1 MPTTHEIRKG
11 RRAYEEEI
19 ADDFQE
25 FNKKDSDEVKID
37 LTKITIKRAIR
48 LIQEN
53 VHNVKLGFKLDNG
66 STYFLNDKTIN
77 QLMRNRIEDEHLPDG
92 NRKDNDY
99 QELVSFQ
106 GKTKHIRLFRIE
118 AFKRG
123 RPAGGFFKYLNA
135 THFDLDRYGI
145 HKEVRKEHYA
155 DNCLFHALR
164 NGGMEERKLELLKH
178 FVKNRII
185 PKCKLKDVCEKLE
198 ITIKLTTIKAETDTR
213 TEHFG
218 DKSLKEK
225 YAIGLLDEHYFL
237 IERTQISSYSLNH
250 YEDATL

>member
-19 ADDFQE
+19 AADLEE

-77 QLMRNRIEDEHLPDG
+77 QLMRNRIEDEHLHDG

-118 AFKRG
+118 AFRSS
-123 RPAGGFFKYLNA
+123 RPAGGFLS
-135 THFDLDRYGI
+135 TSML
-145 HKEVRKEHYA
+145 
-155 DNCLFHALR
+155 
-164 NGGMEERKLELLKH
+164 
-178 FVKNRII
+178 
-185 PKCKLKDVCEKLE
+185 P
-198 ITIKLTTIKAETDTR
+198 
-213 TEHFG
+213 
-218 DKSLKEK
+218 
-225 YAIGLLDEHYFL
+225 
-237 IERTQISSYSLNH
+237 IS
-250 YEDATL
+250 T